1 MEKVSK
7 EWKTTDSIQPVGRKQ
22 FLKMVLGVF
31 SLSWAGMALYPVYR
45 YLSSGNSDATSA
57 ESNVSSVTVCKV
69 AELPVNTGKNFQ
81 FGSSPAIVIHAQDG
95 SFHAFK
101 AVCTHLGCTVQYRS
115 DKSLIWCACHG
126 GCYNPDTGKNVSGP
140 PPKPLPALVVK
151 VENDSIV
158 VSLT

>member
-1 MEKVSK
+1 MEKVSN
-7 EWKTTDSIQPVGRKQ
+7 EWKTTEPIQPVGRKQ

-31 SLSWAGMALYPVYR
+31 SLSWAGMALYPIYR
-45 YLSSGNSDATSA
+45 YLASGNSDATSS

-95 SFHAFK
+95 SFHAFN

-140 PPKPLPALVVK
+140 PPKPLSALAVK

-158 VSLT
+158 VSRA